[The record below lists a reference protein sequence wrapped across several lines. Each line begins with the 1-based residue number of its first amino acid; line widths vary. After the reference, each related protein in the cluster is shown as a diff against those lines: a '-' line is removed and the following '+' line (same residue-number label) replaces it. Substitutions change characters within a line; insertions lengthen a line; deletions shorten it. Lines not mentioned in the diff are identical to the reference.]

1 MYGDRRP
8 EFDPDQL
15 MQNLR
20 QGWER
25 FKSRLPGGGGSS
37 LVIGAAIVV
46 IALVWAASG
55 VYQVEANEQA
65 VTRLFGKFATVTEPG
80 LRVWWP
86 SPIGSID
93 KIGVTETRTLELGF
107 RPDPERDVPVEALMI
122 TGDLNIADVKLAVQY
137 RVSDIKAF
145 VFNVDDPGD
154 PDRLVGN
161 QPDGRTLRDATEAS
175 LRQVVGRSSIDSV
188 LTLGKEQVQLDTLT
202 LLQGLMDEYRTGI
215 QILSVSLQEVTP
227 PDAVRAAFDDVVAA
241 RSDKVTRQNQ
251 ADAFEQDQIPRA
263 EGAAAQTRQEAT
275 GFRDSRIARAEG
287 EADQFTTV
295 LKEYAQSPQVTRQRL
310 YLEAMEEILPGITI
324 YLIDDQ
330 SGGVLPFL
338 PLTGGVPS
346 IPGVAGQ

>member
-1 MYGDRRP
+1 MYGERRP
-8 EFDPDQL
+8 EFDPDQFI
-15 MQNLR
+15 QNLR

-25 FKSRLPGGGGSS
+25 FKSRMPGGGGSS
-37 LVIGAAIVV
+37 LVIGAVIGV
-46 IALVWAASG
+46 IALLWAASG

-65 VTRLFGKFATVTEPG
+65 VTRLFGKFQAVTEPG

-86 SPIGSID
+86 SPIGSVQ
-93 KIGVTETRTLELGF
+93 KVGVTETRTLEIGF
-107 RPDPERDVPVEALMI
+107 RPNPERDVPVEALMI

-137 RVSDIKAF
+137 RVNNIQDF

-154 PDRLVGN
+154 PDRNVGN

-175 LRQVVGRSSIDSV
+175 LRQVVGRSSIDDV

-202 LLQGLMDEYRTGI
+202 LLQGLMDDYGTGI
-215 QILSVSLQEVTP
+215 LVLSVSLQEVTP
-227 PDAVRAAFDDVVAA
+227 PEAVRAAFDDVVAA

-263 EGAAAQTRQEAT
+263 EGAAAQTRQQAT

-287 EADQFTTV
+287 EADQFTTI
-295 LKEYAQSPQVTRQRL
+295 LEEYKQSPEVTRQRL

-324 YLIDDQ
+324 FIIDGQ
-330 SGGVLPFL
+330 AGGVLPFL
-338 PLTGGVPS
+338 PLTDGVPS
-346 IPGVAGQ
+346 IPGVTGQ